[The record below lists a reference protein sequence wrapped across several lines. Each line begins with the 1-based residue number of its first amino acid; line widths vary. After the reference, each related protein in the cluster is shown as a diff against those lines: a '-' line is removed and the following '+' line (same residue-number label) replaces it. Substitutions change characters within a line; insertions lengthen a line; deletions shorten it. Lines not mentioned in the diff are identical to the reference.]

1 MLPYDPSTAC
11 ADNGSPKRHG
21 YGEAERRWR
30 QGKLQRKRMRRA
42 RDDGRIKAEQKAAER
57 PNNRASPEVGVQ
69 SRMPFPR
76 QSVLI
81 ASFPVL
87 LNEPARFES
96 HKGWLARSLRCPLH

>member
-1 MLPYDPSTAC
+1 MLPYYPSTAC

-69 SRMPFPR
+69 SRMPFP
-76 QSVLI
+76 
-81 ASFPVL
+81 PVSTYCFFSCF
-87 LNEPARFES
+87 AKRTCTVRIS
-96 HKGWLARSLRCPLH
+96 